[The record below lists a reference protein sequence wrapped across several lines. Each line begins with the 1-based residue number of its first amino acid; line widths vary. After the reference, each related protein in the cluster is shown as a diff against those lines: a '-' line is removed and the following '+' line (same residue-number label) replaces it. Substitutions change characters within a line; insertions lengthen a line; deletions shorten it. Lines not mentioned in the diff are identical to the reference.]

1 LRPHARSRTR
11 VSTDDV
17 NGEGIGTRTS
27 GTRGKSLKRRVSL
40 RGLGEGVGLKVVH
53 VADTHLG
60 FSAYRKVCEE
70 DGPYKGLNQRE
81 VDTYRSFEA
90 FVDKVLELRPDVVLH
105 SGDLFDTVRPSNR
118 ALSFALEQ
126 LVRLSQ
132 AKIPVVI
139 IAGNHSTPRL
149 RETGSAF
156 RLFEHLEGIYPVYRG
171 EYQRIVIG
179 DLTVHAVPHSEGE
192 GFKEQLPLIQRSEG
206 TRYNIAMLHAGVV
219 GFSEFK
225 MNEFNEQL
233 VDTGYLRDD
242 MDYIALGHYHQRYDV
257 KRNAAYSGSTER
269 FSFSEAGQ
277 PKGFYVLDLE
287 TGSRTFLELPTRPM
301 LDLGPVDAH
310 GMDPVAL
317 KEELEG
323 LLSQDLEGRIVR
335 LVVKNVPRSLY
346 VTVDFKR
353 LRDLA
358 AKAAHFEPR
367 FEVVQEGVSVQVG
380 SSTLTSLEEE
390 FVTYLDRYPIDNVDK
405 DALKLCGLEY
415 LKRGLE
421 GSD

>member
-1 LRPHARSRTR
+1 
-11 VSTDDV
+11 
-17 NGEGIGTRTS
+17 
-27 GTRGKSLKRRVSL
+27 
-40 RGLGEGVGLKVVH
+40 
-53 VADTHLG
+53 
-60 FSAYRKVCEE
+60 
-70 DGPYKGLNQRE
+70 
-81 VDTYRSFEA
+81 
-90 FVDKVLELRPDVVLH
+90 
-105 SGDLFDTVRPSNR
+105 
-118 ALSFALEQ
+118 
-126 LVRLSQ
+126 
-132 AKIPVVI
+132 
-139 IAGNHSTPRL
+139 
-149 RETGSAF
+149 
-156 RLFEHLEGIYPVYRG
+156 
-171 EYQRIVIG
+171 
-179 DLTVHAVPHSEGE
+179 
-192 GFKEQLPLIQRSEG
+192 
-206 TRYNIAMLHAGVV
+206 
-219 GFSEFK
+219 

-233 VDTGYLRDD
+233 IDTGYLRDD
-242 MDYIALGHYHQRYDV
+242 MDYIALGHYHQCYEV

-277 PKGFYVLDLE
+277 PKGFFVLDLE

-310 GMDPVAL
+310 GMDPVTL

-323 LLSQDLEGRIVR
+323 LLSQDLEGKIVR

-358 AKAAHFEPR
+358 AKATHFEPK

-390 FVTYLDRYPIDNVDK
+390 FVTYLDRYPIENVDK